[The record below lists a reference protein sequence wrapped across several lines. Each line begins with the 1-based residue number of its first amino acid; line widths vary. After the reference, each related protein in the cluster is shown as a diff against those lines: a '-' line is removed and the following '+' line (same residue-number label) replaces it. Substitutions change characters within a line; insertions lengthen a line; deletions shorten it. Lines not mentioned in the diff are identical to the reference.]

1 MSVIDEVKQ
10 KTDIAEIVGQYVTL
24 RKSGRNLSA
33 PCPFHSEK
41 HPSFFVYPEQQ
52 SWHCFGACN
61 TGGDVFSFLMKK
73 EGYDFGEALRVLAE
87 RAGVELPS
95 YRREDQHREEKDVY
109 FRMNETAAV
118 WFHNNLLNSPA
129 ADKARQY
136 VEKRGYSQQTVTDF
150 TLGYALNEWEA
161 LKKYLIEKEFEEQD
175 LVTGGLLYQNEDGR
189 TTDRFRG
196 KVIIPIR
203 DARGRVTGFG
213 ARVLDDSLP
222 KYVNSPQTP
231 TFDKSAT
238 LYAIDRAAPAIRKAG
253 QAVIMEG
260 YMDVLTAHQHG
271 VTNAV
276 ASMGTA
282 ITETQ
287 VNILKRMTKNLV
299 LAMDADAA
307 GEEAMLRTV
316 GHENLLGAEI
326 KVVVL
331 PEGQDPDDVIKGGV
345 AAWQELIGKAVPLLD
360 FLFQKTTENL
370 DMNTPQNKAD
380 VANKLMPV
388 VANLENNERLAHY
401 VRELSKLLKTDVNT
415 VQDSISEFKRNL
427 KNKALVKRQTS
438 TTSPRTPSMPRA
450 LKAAMSSPLED
461 YLLALLMANPAL
473 RGHAEAPEPD
483 FFSRSDN
490 REIFRVLRSID
501 APGDTTVEVLKDALE
516 PALHE
521 HVDEIA
527 GRVLPITKNAAEL
540 KYVDCLYRLKD
551 NYLKTL
557 LASRAASHGAGEED
571 EEASETFIRENV
583 NYTAGRKEVD
593 THRKNNRSGSRR

>member
-24 RKSGRNLSA
+24 KKSGRNLSA

-41 HPSFFVYPEQQ
+41 HASFFVFPEQQ
-52 SWHCFGACN
+52 TWHCFGACG

-109 FRMNETAAV
+109 FRMNEAAAV

-129 ADKARQY
+129 AEKARQY
-136 VEKRGYSQQTVTDF
+136 LEKRGYTKQTVSDF

-161 LKKYLIEKEFEEQD
+161 LKKYLAEKEFEEKD
-175 LVTGGLLYQNEDGR
+175 LVNGGLLYQNEDGL
-189 TTDRFRG
+189 TTDRFRN

-213 ARVLDDSLP
+213 ARVMDDSLP

-238 LYAIDRAAPAIRKAG
+238 LYAIDRAAGNIRKQDRAI
-253 QAVIMEG
+253 VMEG

-287 VNILKRMTKNLV
+287 VGILKRMSRNLV

-316 GHENLLGAEI
+316 GHENTLGAEI

-331 PEGQDPDDVIKGGV
+331 PEGKDPDDVIKGDVSGWEQLV
-345 AAWQELIGKAVPLLD
+345 EKAVPLLD
-360 FLFQKTTENL
+360 FLFTKTTEKL
-370 DMNTPQNKAD
+370 DLTQAGDKSRAAEKLVPVLRAMTDTVRQAHYFQLLARLLSVD
-380 VANKLMPV
+380 VATLMAMRSARPS
-388 VANLENNERLAHY
+388 AARRAPAPA
-401 VRELSKLLKTDVNT
+401 SKAFAKK
-415 VQDSISEFKRNL
+415 I
-427 KNKALVKRQTS
+427 AG
-438 TTSPRTPSMPRA
+438 TTA
-450 LKAAMSSPLED
+450 IED
-461 YLLALLMANPAL
+461 YLLALLVANPGL
-473 RGHAEAPEPD
+473 RGHAEQPEPG
-483 FFSRSDN
+483 FFTRSDN
-490 REIFRVLRSID
+490 REIFQALRHVTAASDDTPQVLK
-501 APGDTTVEVLKDALE
+501 EVLD

-521 HVDEIA
+521 HVDEVA
-527 GRVLPITKNAAEL
+527 SRVLPITKNAAEM
-540 KYVDCLYRLKD
+540 KYIDCLYRLKD
-551 NYLKTL
+551 NYLKNL
-557 LASRAASHGAGEED
+557 LASRTDAAGEPAD
-571 EEASETFIRENV
+571 MDAFIEENKTF
-583 NYTAGRKEVD
+583 TAGRKEID
-593 THRKNNRSGSRR
+593 THRRNRQSGSRR

>member
-10 KTDIAEIVGQYVTL
+10 KTDIVEIVGQYVTL

-95 YRREDQHREEKDVY
+95 YRREDRHREEKDVY
-109 FRMNETAAV
+109 FRMNEAAAV
-118 WFHNNLLNSPA
+118 WFHNNLLNAPA
-129 ADKARQY
+129 AGPARQY
-136 VEKRGYSQQTVTDF
+136 VEKRGYTQQTVADF
-150 TLGYALNEWEA
+150 TLGYALNEWET
-161 LKKYLIEKEFEEQD
+161 LKKYLLEKGFEEKD

-196 KVIIPIR
+196 KLIIPIR

-231 TFDKSAT
+231 AFDKSST
-238 LYAIDRAAPAIRKAG
+238 LYAIDRAAPNIRKLDRA
-253 QAVIMEG
+253 IFMEG
-260 YMDVLTAHQHG
+260 YLDVLTAHQHG
-271 VTNAV
+271 VSNAV

-287 VNILKRMTKNLV
+287 VSILKRMSKNLV

-316 GHENLLGAEI
+316 GHENTLGAEI
-326 KVVVL
+326 RVVVL
-331 PEGQDPDDVIKGGV
+331 PEGKDPDDVIRGDV
-345 AAWQELIGKAVPLLD
+345 SQWEQLVENAVPLLD
-360 FLFQKTTENL
+360 FLFRKTTEGL
-370 DMNTPQNKAD
+370 DLTRAGDKSKAAEKLVPVLRAMND
-380 VANKLMPV
+380 
-388 VANLENNERLAHY
+388 
-401 VRELSKLLKTDVNT
+401 T
-415 VQDSISEFKRNL
+415 V
-427 KNKALVKRQTS
+427 RQTHYFQLLARLLNVDVP
-438 TTSPRTPSMPRA
+438 TLMALRGARPAAARRAPAPTAAFARKVAGTSA
-450 LKAAMSSPLED
+450 VED
-461 YLLALLMANPAL
+461 YLLALLVANPSL
-473 RGHAEAPEPD
+473 RSHAEQPEAA
-483 FFSRSDN
+483 FFTRSDN
-490 REIFRVLRSID
+490 REIFQALCHVTAAS
-501 APGDTTVEVLKDALE
+501 ADTPQVLKDVLD
-516 PALHE
+516 PVLHE

-527 GRVLPITKNAAEL
+527 ARVLPITRNAAEL

-551 NYLKTL
+551 NYLKGL
-557 LASRAASHGAGEED
+557 AASRAAAAGDDEDAEAFLRGA
-571 EEASETFIRENV
+571 ANIS
-583 NYTAGRKEVD
+583 AGRKEID
-593 THRKNNRSGSRR
+593 THRKNRQSGSRR